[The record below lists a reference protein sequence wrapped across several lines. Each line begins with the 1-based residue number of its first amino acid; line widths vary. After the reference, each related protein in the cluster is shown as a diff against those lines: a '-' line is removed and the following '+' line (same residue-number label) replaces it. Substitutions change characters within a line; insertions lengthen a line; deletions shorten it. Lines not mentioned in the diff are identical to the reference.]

1 MTEALHW
8 QKSTFSDGGD
18 GNTCVELA
26 TTWQKSTF
34 SDGGEGDT
42 CVELATSRATLHLR
56 ESDTPG
62 AVLTTTPSALA
73 SLLEGI
79 RTGGLESG

>member
-1 MTEALHW
+1 MNQTLR
-8 QKSTFSDGGD
+8 
-18 GNTCVELA
+18 
-26 TTWQKSTF
+26 WQKSTF

-42 CVELATSRATLHLR
+42 CVELAVSLTTLHLR

-62 AVLTTTPSALA
+62 TVLTTTPSALA
-73 SLLEGI
+73 SLLKGI

>member
-1 MTEALHW
+1 MNQTLR
-8 QKSTFSDGGD
+8 
-18 GNTCVELA
+18 
-26 TTWQKSTF
+26 WQKSTF

-42 CVELATSRATLHLR
+42 CVELAVSPTTLHLR

-62 AVLTTTPSALA
+62 TVLTTTPSALVG
-73 SLLEGI
+73 LLKGI